1 MDEQTVADIIAC
13 VLNKNPIQRSKA
25 ALNKIYDSSQ
35 KDYEK
40 FESLLG
46 KYGEDDF
53 RRDFLSVFDNIR
65 LTCDHI
71 ETGNL
76 QTVISKGAHHNE
88 ISTIFTALF
97 MAYFELIVHRNM
109 EVCDFDKLVKA
120 LGMLNLTTLRK
131 AIDPDVRRANVN
143 SIKGAIRDAFVEAD
157 VRDIPLGKP
166 LVYTF
171 ENSLRRSR
179 IELPHYEFKQG
190 LFNLAPTRNFQKRVL
205 EDVIKTI
212 CAMANI
218 ERGRD
223 SYIYIGVTDKA
234 ADAERVAL
242 LDELTPCEFEG
253 RHIVGLGREAK
264 LDGLS
269 LDDYVMKIKNS
280 ISSSELS
287 AYLKHGVVSK
297 LDCFVYN
304 GFDVLRIVVPGQDEM
319 SFLGNACYSREGSS
333 TVEVAIKEI
342 PIIARRFQ

>member
-1 MDEQTVADIIAC
+1 
-13 VLNKNPIQRSKA
+13 
-25 ALNKIYDSSQ
+25 
-35 KDYEK
+35 
-40 FESLLG
+40 
-46 KYGEDDF
+46 
-53 RRDFLSVFDNIR
+53 
-65 LTCDHI
+65 
-71 ETGNL
+71 
-76 QTVISKGAHHNE
+76 
-88 ISTIFTALF
+88 

-143 SIKGAIRDAFVEAD
+143 SIKGAIQDAFVEAD

-190 LFNLAPTRNFQKRVL
+190 LFNLASTRSFQKQVL
-205 EDVIKTI
+205 EDVIKTV
-212 CAMANI
+212 CGMANI

-242 LDELTPCEFEG
+242 LDELTPREFEG

-264 LDGLS
+264 LDGRS

-280 ISSSELS
+280 ISIVSSP
-287 AYLKHGVVSK
+287 KTGCCV
-297 LDCFVYN
+297 
-304 GFDVLRIVVPGQDEM
+304 
-319 SFLGNACYSREGSS
+319 
-333 TVEVAIKEI
+333 
-342 PIIARRFQ
+342 